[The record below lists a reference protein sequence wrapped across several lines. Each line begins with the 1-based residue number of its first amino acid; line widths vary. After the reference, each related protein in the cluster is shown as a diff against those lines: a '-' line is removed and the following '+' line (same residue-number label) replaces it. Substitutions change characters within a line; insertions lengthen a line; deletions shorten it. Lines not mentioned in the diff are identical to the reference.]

1 MFKIL
6 ITIILI
12 GYVIHKAM
20 SFLFGG
26 MFKSYAN
33 RGQFGQQAP
42 SENRRQAPNSNLN
55 IDNIPG
61 AKTKKGKGFSG
72 GEYVDYEEVS

>member
-1 MFKIL
+1 MFKVL
-6 ITIILI
+6 IIVILI

-33 RGQFGQQAP
+33 RGQFGQQSP
-42 SENRRQAPNSNLN
+42 GESQRKAPNSNLN

-61 AKTKKGKGFSG
+61 SKTKKDKSFSG